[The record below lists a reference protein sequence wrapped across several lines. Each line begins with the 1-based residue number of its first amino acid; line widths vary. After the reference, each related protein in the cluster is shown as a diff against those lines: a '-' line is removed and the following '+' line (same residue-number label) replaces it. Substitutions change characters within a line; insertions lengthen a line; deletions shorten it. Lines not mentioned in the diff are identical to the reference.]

1 MDFGR
6 SVILTY
12 FSISKNL
19 TACMLLS
26 VSMCSIASTRT
37 TYQTTGF
44 EKFGPETSEMIA
56 CDKAKEQAKRN
67 ALLARYGE
75 HRSNSTILAC
85 DSLTQEITGND
96 CDFFE
101 TTWAISGSEGF
112 IANVEILDE
121 KVNQTGD
128 AKICTVNAKVVVQD
142 YEGKADRLFE
152 TNVTMHEK
160 KLVDRKSTKK
170 IYDISPTAT
179 YSFKVRDKAVIKIVS
194 TRPAYHYV
202 FYWAPQTDKSGY
214 GTIYPNQLDRQL
226 RAETR
231 IQIPSKYKTRDWD
244 IQIEPPSSGYSTEFL
259 IVVSSKEKLGQ
270 IPSKISEAA
279 FYTWLNEKPRDTWTM
294 ANYRYRII
302 GDSK

>member
-1 MDFGR
+1 MIRKYFLMANSAILIALLGV
-6 SVILTY
+6 SVA
-12 FSISKNL
+12 SG
-19 TACMLLS
+19 
-26 VSMCSIASTRT
+26 ASTRA
-37 TYQTTGF
+37 TYQTTAS
-44 EKFGPETSEMIA
+44 EKFGPETSESSA
-56 CDKAKEQAKRN
+56 CAKAIDEAKRN
-67 ALLARYGE
+67 ALLIRYGE

-85 DSLTQEITGND
+85 DSLSQNITGND
-96 CDFFE
+96 CEFFE

-121 KVNQTGD
+121 KVNQTDD
-128 AKICTVNAKVVVQD
+128 AKICTVNAKIVVQD

-152 TNVTMHEK
+152 TSVTMHEK
-160 KLVDRKSTKK
+160 KLVDRKSTKQ

-214 GTIYPNQLDRQL
+214 GKIYPNQVDNQL
-226 RAETR
+226 YPETS
-231 IQIPSKYKTRDWD
+231 IQIPSKYKTHHWD
-244 IQIEPPSSGYSTEFL
+244 IQIEPPNSGYSTEFL

-270 IPSKISEAA
+270 IPSKISESA
-279 FYTWLNEKPRDTWTM
+279 FYTWLTERPRDTWTM

-302 GDSK
+302 GDSQ

>member
-1 MDFGR
+1 MIR
-6 SVILTY
+6 KY
-12 FSISKNL
+12 FLMAKSFVSI
-19 TACMLLS
+19 ALLG
-26 VSMCSIASTRT
+26 VSMFSGASTRGS
-37 TYQTTGF
+37 YQTTGI
-44 EKFGPETSEMIA
+44 EKFGPETAEIIA
-56 CDKAKEQAKRN
+56 CDKAKEQAKRK

-75 HRSNSTILAC
+75 HRSSSTILAC
-85 DSLTQEITGND
+85 DSFTQEITGND

-101 TTWAISGSEGF
+101 TTWATSGSEGF

-128 AKICTVNAKVVVQD
+128 AKICTVTAKVVVQD

-152 TNVTMHEK
+152 TIVTMHEK
-160 KLVDRKSTKK
+160 KLADRKSTKK

-194 TRPAYHYV
+194 TQPAYHYV

-270 IPSKISEAA
+270 IPSKISESA

-302 GDSK
+302 GDSQ

>member
-1 MDFGR
+1 VFRKYFFIAQG
-6 SVILTY
+6 VI
-12 FSISKNL
+12 SI
-19 TACMLLS
+19 TLLG
-26 VSMCSIASTRT
+26 VSMFSGASTRA
-37 TYQTTGF
+37 TYQTTGI
-44 EKFGPETSEMIA
+44 EKFGPETAEIIA
-56 CDKAKEQAKRN
+56 CDKAKEQAKRK

-85 DSLTQEITGND
+85 DSFTQEITGND

-101 TTWAISGSEGF
+101 TTWATSGSEGF

-270 IPSKISEAA
+270 IPSKISESA

-302 GDSK
+302 GDSQ